1 MAVANDLHTFNL
13 KAVLLETGLKADT
26 LRAWER
32 RYGLPQPER
41 SSGGHRLYSQR
52 DIDIIKWLMDRQQEG
67 ISISNAV
74 DLWRSLQT
82 EGRDPLSMAEFAA
95 HEPGVASVSLPAG
108 EVIAELRRAWMSAC
122 TSFDEIGA
130 EQVLTQAFAL
140 YPAEVVGLELLQ
152 KALAEVGEGW
162 YRGEITVQQEH
173 FTSELAIRRLEALIA
188 ATPPATRPER
198 ILIGCPAE
206 EEHTFSSLLLTLFL
220 KRGGFNVLY
229 MGANVPLGRLE
240 GTVASTRPHL
250 LIMSAQQLHTAATLL
265 EAVQALRGREVQ
277 IAYGGLVFN
286 LLPELRQRIPAH
298 FLSQSLDQ
306 AASIAQELLSS
317 SIAPHEVKSAPP
329 AYQDAFEHY
338 RERRASI
345 EAHLWE
351 NVGSLDVRRDYLV
364 IANSNLARNIMAALT
379 LGDMNFISVDLDWV
393 VGLLGNHHLPHAL
406 LWDYLG
412 IYYQAAKQHLDE
424 RGAPI
429 LAWLARISKDESDAL

>member
-1 MAVANDLHTFNL
+1 VAAANDLHTFNL

-52 DIDIIKWLMDRQQEG
+52 DIDIIKWLTDRQQEG
-67 ISISNAV
+67 MSISNAV
-74 DLWRSLQT
+74 DLWRSLEA

-95 HEPGVASVSLPAG
+95 YEPGLAPVSLPAG
-108 EVIAELRRAWMSAC
+108 EVIAQLRQAWVAAC
-122 TSFDEIGA
+122 MSFDEIVA

-152 KALAEVGEGW
+152 KALAQVGEGW
-162 YRGEITVQQEH
+162 YRGTITVQQEH

-188 ATPPATRPER
+188 ATPSPIRPEH

-206 EEHTFSSLLLTLFL
+206 EEHTFSALLLTLFL

-229 MGANVPLGRLE
+229 MGANVPQGRLE
-240 GTVASTRPHL
+240 ATIDATRPHL

-265 EAVQALRGREVQ
+265 EAVQALHGRDVK

-298 FLSQSLDQ
+298 FLGLGLDQ
-306 AASIAQELLSS
+306 AASRVEEVLSS
-317 SIAPHEVKSAPP
+317 STTPSKIEPAPP
-329 AYQDAFEHY
+329 AYRDALEHY
-338 RERRASI
+338 RERRALI

-351 NVGSLDVRRDYLV
+351 NVGSLDVRRDYLA
-364 IANSNLARNIMAALT
+364 IANSNLARNMMAALT
-379 LGDMNFISVDLDWV
+379 LGDMNFISVNLDWV
-393 VGLLGNHHLPHAL
+393 VGLLGNHQLSPAL
-406 LWDYLG
+406 LRDYLDV
-412 IYYQAAKQHLDE
+412 YYQAAQQHLDE
-424 RGAPI
+424 RGAPM
-429 LAWLARISKDESDAL
+429 LAWLARVSRDESDVL